1 MDRFFQILNYKR
13 TKRIVIMRR
22 ISYGRI
28 FVGGVVVNVVLTF
41 LWLILY
47 ILISLMD
54 SSVFEGIEEYIGLIF
69 FVYIFIVSPI
79 GGLLCMLVLALFGK
93 DIEDDSSTGKTP
105 KKKII
110 YVVKEREED
119 RSRYMPH

>member
-1 MDRFFQILNYKR
+1 
-13 TKRIVIMRR
+13 MRR

-41 LWLILY
+41 LWLALY

-54 SSVFEGIEEYIGLIF
+54 SSVFDGIVKYEYIGLIV

-79 GGLLCMLVLALFGK
+79 SGLLCMLVLALFGK